1 MKKNLRKLVA
11 TALVLFQV
19 ILAAAVCFIPVS
31 AEAGTQGLKR
41 SYHAYKADAPI
52 TLDGKVSE
60 GEAWDNIPWSEDVV
74 GIKSGAK
81 TYQTYYASFKTMW
94 YKDETAAHLYVLINY
109 NDAKHAEY
117 KLKDVHFNLGV
128 DESGTATGGF
138 NGEKWQPGD
147 VVAMENGDTPE
158 GSFDVS
164 QNGVVRKSNAAG
176 NGQVKESAY
185 RFCTQRVS
193 NDNPQVTIEVEYTFR
208 TPAKAEAGKKLGFD
222 LNVMPGFWGE
232 CAWNTPAW
240 RGNAENLGGLILEAD
255 SASTRKTVTVQ
266 DKNMIVAS
274 SDVTADGK
282 FTLPV
287 ADPHS
292 KAQLVGWKD
301 AEGKLYKPGK
311 ELTGLTANATFTA
324 VTADFKTLDGAAVR
338 FADPTGLRFY
348 SQASKADFD
357 ALGAA
362 LTATGTL
369 ILPTDMLGEG
379 ALTLEA
385 LADKEESKDYLNI
398 VNSGWLNAEKAEAD
412 GYYEFSGA
420 IVNIKTANYD
430 RNFSAVGYFT
440 VTYEDGETANFY
452 GGYKAANATSVKTVA
467 TKALEDL
474 AANPDKYNATEKAIL
489 ESYTK

>member
-1 MKKNLRKLVA
+1 MKNIRKIVA
-11 TALVLFQV
+11 AALVTFQV
-19 ILAAAVCFIPVS
+19 ILTAAVGFIPAS
-31 AEAGTQGLKR
+31 AEAGTQGQKR

-74 GIKSGAK
+74 KIKDPEVS
-81 TYQTYYASFKTMW
+81 YQSYYASFKTMW
-94 YKDETAAHLYVLINY
+94 YKDDTAAHLYVLINY
-109 NDAKHAEY
+109 NDVKHAAYE
-117 KLKDVHFNLGV
+117 LKNVHFNLGV
-128 DESGTATGGF
+128 DESGTATINNF
-138 NGEKWQPGD
+138 NAERWQPGD
-147 VVAMENGDTPE
+147 VVAMENSDTPE

-164 QNGVVRKSNAAG
+164 QNGVVRKSNPAG
-176 NGQVKESAY
+176 QGQVKESAY

-208 TPAKAEAGKKLGFD
+208 TPAKAEAGKKLGFE
-222 LNVMPGFWGE
+222 LNVMPGYWGE

-240 RGNAENLGGLILEAD
+240 RGNSGNFGALYLEAD

-379 ALTLEA
+379 ELTLEA
-385 LADKEESKDYLNI
+385 LAGKEESKDYLNI
-398 VNSGWLNAEKAEAD
+398 VNSGWLNAATAETD
-412 GYYEFSGA
+412 GYYQFSGA

-440 VTYEDGETANFY
+440 VTYENGETANFY

>member
-1 MKKNLRKLVA
+1 MKNIRKIVA
-11 TALVLFQV
+11 AALVTFQV
-19 ILAAAVCFIPVS
+19 ILTAAVGFIPAS
-31 AEAGTQGLKR
+31 AEAGTGGRKR

-60 GEAWDNIPWSEDVV
+60 GEAWDNLPWSEDVV
-74 GIKSGAK
+74 FYDAGGQGKVN
-81 TYQTYYASFKTMW
+81 QTFYASFKSMW
-94 YKDETAAHLYVLINY
+94 YKTEDSAYLYFLVNY
-109 NDAKHAEY
+109 NDTDTTDNVNKRVY
-117 KLKDVHFNLGV
+117 FGI
-128 DESGTATGGF
+128 DETGTSSATGISSV
-138 NGEKWQPGD
+138 KWTDAD
-147 VVAMENGDTPE
+147 VRRSEDE
-158 GSFDVS
+158 DVS
-164 QNGVVRKSNAAG
+164 FVLSKAGEIQISNPQKQG
-176 NGQVKESAY
+176 NGYQAF
-185 RFCTQRVS
+185 RFCVQRTS
-193 NDNPQVTIEVEYTFR
+193 GNPQVTIEVEYQFK
-208 TPAKAEAGKKLGFD
+208 KADNMTAGKKIGLEVQAGFA
-222 LNVMPGFWGE
+222 PWAYKA
-232 CAWNTPAW
+232 AWNVDKWFGSMAASEM
-240 RGNAENLGGLILEAD
+240 GALYLEAD

-379 ALTLEA
+379 ELTLEA
-385 LADKEESKDYLNI
+385 LAGKEESKDYLNI
-398 VNSGWLNAEKAEAD
+398 VNSGWLNAATAEAD
-412 GYYEFSGA
+412 GYYQFSGA

-440 VTYEDGETANFY
+440 VTYENGETANFY

>member
-1 MKKNLRKLVA
+1 
-11 TALVLFQV
+11 
-19 ILAAAVCFIPVS
+19 
-31 AEAGTQGLKR
+31 
-41 SYHAYKADAPI
+41 
-52 TLDGKVSE
+52 
-60 GEAWDNIPWSEDVV
+60 
-74 GIKSGAK
+74 
-81 TYQTYYASFKTMW
+81 
-94 YKDETAAHLYVLINY
+94 
-109 NDAKHAEY
+109 
-117 KLKDVHFNLGV
+117 
-128 DESGTATGGF
+128 
-138 NGEKWQPGD
+138 
-147 VVAMENGDTPE
+147 
-158 GSFDVS
+158 
-164 QNGVVRKSNAAG
+164 
-176 NGQVKESAY
+176 
-185 RFCTQRVS
+185 
-193 NDNPQVTIEVEYTFR
+193 
-208 TPAKAEAGKKLGFD
+208 
-222 LNVMPGFWGE
+222 
-232 CAWNTPAW
+232 
-240 RGNAENLGGLILEAD
+240 
-255 SASTRKTVTVQ
+255 
-266 DKNMIVAS
+266 MIVAS

-292 KAQLVGWKD
+292 TAQLVGWKD

-369 ILPTDMLGEG
+369 ILPTDMLGAG

-398 VNSGWLNAEKAEAD
+398 VNSGWLNAATAEAD
-412 GYYEFSGA
+412 GYYQFSGA
-420 IVNIKTANYD
+420 IVNIKAANYG

-440 VTYEDGETANFY
+440 VTYENGETANFY

-467 TKALEDL
+467 TKALADL

>member
-1 MKKNLRKLVA
+1 MKNIRKIVA
-11 TALVLFQV
+11 AALVTFQV
-19 ILAAAVCFIPVS
+19 ILTAAVGFIPAS

-109 NDAKHAEY
+109 NDVKHVEY
-117 KLKDVHFNLGV
+117 TTANVHFNLGV
-128 DESGTATGGF
+128 DESGTAAINF

-147 VVAMENGDTPE
+147 VVAMENADTPD

-164 QNGVVRKSNAAG
+164 QNGVVRKSNVAG

-240 RGNAENLGGLILEAD
+240 RGNSGNFGALYLEAD

-292 KAQLVGWKD
+292 TAQLVGWKD

-398 VNSGWLNAEKAEAD
+398 VNSGWLNAATAEAD
-412 GYYEFSGA
+412 GYYQFSGA

-440 VTYEDGETANFY
+440 VTYENGETANFY

>member
-1 MKKNLRKLVA
+1 MKNIRKIVA
-11 TALVLFQV
+11 AALVTFQV
-19 ILAAAVCFIPVS
+19 ILTAAVGFIPAS
-31 AEAGTQGLKR
+31 AEAGTGGQKR

-74 GIKSGAK
+74 KIKDTGVS
-81 TYQTYYASFKTMW
+81 YQSYYASFKTMW
-94 YKDETAAHLYVLINY
+94 YKDDTAAHLYVLINY
-109 NDAKHAEY
+109 NDVKHAAY
-117 KLKDVHFNLGV
+117 SSANVHFNLGV

-147 VVAMENGDTPE
+147 VVAMENADTPD

-222 LNVMPGFWGE
+222 LNVMPGYWGE

-292 KAQLVGWKD
+292 TAQLVGWKD

-398 VNSGWLNAEKAEAD
+398 VNSGWLNAATAEAD
-412 GYYEFSGA
+412 GYYQFSGA

-440 VTYEDGETANFY
+440 VTYENGETANFY

>member
-1 MKKNLRKLVA
+1 MKRSIRKIVA
-11 TALVLFQV
+11 AALVTFQV
-19 ILAAAVCFIPVS
+19 ILTAAVGFIPAS
-31 AEAGTQGLKR
+31 AEAGTGGRKR

-74 GIKSGAK
+74 KYEDINKIF
-81 TYQTYYASFKTMW
+81 QTYYASFKSMW
-94 YKDETAAHLYVLINY
+94 YKNGDTAHLYFLINF
-109 NDAKHAEY
+109 NDYVHNAYEAQH
-117 KLKDVHFNLGV
+117 VHFNLGV
-128 DESGTATGGF
+128 DESGIATGNF
-138 NGEKWQPGD
+138 NAEMWTAGD
-147 VVAMENGDTPE
+147 VVATQDSDTN
-158 GSFDVS
+158 GSFDAS
-164 QNGVVRKSNAAG
+164 KSGVIQQSNPGKGG
-176 NGQVKESAY
+176 NGTSAF
-185 RFCTQRVS
+185 RFCIQRTE
-193 NDNPQVTIEVEYTFR
+193 DDPQVTIEVEYTFR
-208 TPAKAEAGKKLGFD
+208 TSSKAEAGKKLGFEMMTMHGYWAKS
-222 LNVMPGFWGE
+222 N
-232 CAWNTPAW
+232 WNDSAW
-240 RGNAENLGGLILEAD
+240 RGNAENFGALYLEAD

-311 ELTGLTANATFTA
+311 ELTGLTASATFTA

-379 ALTLEA
+379 SLTLEA

-398 VNSGWLNAEKAEAD
+398 VNSGWLNAATAEVD
-412 GYYEFSGA
+412 GYYQFSGA

-440 VTYEDGETANFY
+440 VTYENGETANFY

>member
-19 ILAAAVCFIPVS
+19 ILAAAVCFVPVS

-41 SYHAYKADAPI
+41 SYQVYKADAPI
-52 TLDGKVSE
+52 KVDGMVTE
-60 GEAWDNIPWSEDVV
+60 GEAWDNLPWSENFSWRWCQNNWHL
-74 GIKSGAK
+74 KSD
-81 TYQTYYASFKTMW
+81 YIASFKSMW
-94 YKDETAAHLYVLINY
+94 YKNADGEAFLYFLFNINDEDGYTDYVDKKGNKQYDKYDFGIDETGMGKDGAATAADATARRSGGVSLAEGTFRKNT
-109 NDAKHAEY
+109 NDKKEYYMQHAVKRVDAEHRVTLEIEY
-117 KLKDVHFNLGV
+117 KFYAPENAADGKTV
-128 DESGTATGGF
+128 GF
-138 NGEKWQPGD
+138 DINVEWLTNGQ
-147 VVAMENGDTPE
+147 
-158 GSFDVS
+158 
-164 QNGVVRKSNAAG
+164 SNAGWNGATSWNKMETFGALKLHDAAATTRRAANIYNG
-176 NGQVKESAY
+176 NEVVVSADITES
-185 RFCTQRVS
+185 
-193 NDNPQVTIEVEYTFR
+193 
-208 TPAKAEAGKKLGFD
+208 
-222 LNVMPGFWGE
+222 
-232 CAWNTPAW
+232 
-240 RGNAENLGGLILEAD
+240 
-255 SASTRKTVTVQ
+255 
-266 DKNMIVAS
+266 
-274 SDVTADGK
+274 GK
-282 FTLPV
+282 FTLPTTF
-287 ADPHS
+287 AAS
-292 KAQLVGWKD
+292 SNQLVGWKD

-369 ILPTDMLGEG
+369 ILPTDRLGEG
-379 ALTLEA
+379 YLTLEA

-398 VNSGWLNAEKAEAD
+398 VNSGWLNAATAEAD
-412 GYYEFSGA
+412 GYYQFSGA